1 MDLLNR
7 LTEAGTLLTHLV
19 QIMSAYVLALPVAW
33 EREKSTRIMGLRT
46 FPLVAMA
53 SCSYVIVAMAA
64 GGGSDEAAARILQG
78 LMGGIGFIG
87 GGALLKHGA
96 TVRGTATAASIWT
109 TGALGAAVALGHLG
123 IAIVL
128 MIVNFATLRFLTP
141 IERKTGKSDRQHSA
155 DEPDDN
161 ENEANRD
168 E

>member
-1 MDLLNR
+1 MDLWNQ
-7 LTEAGTLLTHLV
+7 LTEPGSLLTHV
-19 QIMSAYVLALPVAW
+19 AQIVAAYVLALPVAW
-33 EREKSTRIMGLRT
+33 EREISTRIMGLRT

-128 MIVNFATLRFLTP
+128 MIMNFATLRFLTP
-141 IERKTGKSDRQHSA
+141 IERKTGKKDHQQADGESDDAA
-155 DEPDDN
+155 DRED
-161 ENEANRD
+161 
-168 E
+168 